1 METQPMLVFVLK
13 RVQFKKTVKRLELL
27 IRKEILSLDI

>member
-13 RVQFKKTVKRLELL
+13 RVQLKKTVKRLELL